1 MTTDAHDANVR
12 FLAEYRD
19 LTEHW
24 SPALEAPMTA
34 RGAAE
39 VLVERGFDPGQARA
53 MVAGY
58 LDATSREV
66 GVPVHRWGLDSADL
80 DHIEAHHADP
90 AAGSFDTTGPAD
102 EHGDGDDGFD
112 NARLYSVTDHDG
124 DDHDIDDRD
133 GDGSGWGR

>member
-1 MTTDAHDANVR
+1 MTTDVHDTNVR
-12 FLAEYRD
+12 FPAEYRD
-19 LTEHW
+19 LTEYW

-34 RGAAE
+34 RGAADA
-39 VLVERGFDPGQARA
+39 LVERGFDPGQARA

-80 DHIEAHHADP
+80 HRIEAHHADP

-102 EHGDGDDGFD
+102 EHGDGDGSGDQFD
-112 NARLYSVTDHDG
+112 AAQVHAVTDHD
-124 DDHDIDDRD
+124 DDNHDD
-133 GDGSGWGR
+133 DGSGWGR